1 MLSGKE
7 MNIVYEML
15 SVFPLEEQVKV
26 SFSVSRKI
34 ALLMAKTMELGVL
47 SKDDQPGLFS
57 IADEGTLEE
66 LKKIPTEILAKAGLT
81 NLNQKLIALSNK

>member
-1 MLSGKE
+1 

-66 LKKIPTEILAKAGLT
+66 LKKIPAEILAKAGLT